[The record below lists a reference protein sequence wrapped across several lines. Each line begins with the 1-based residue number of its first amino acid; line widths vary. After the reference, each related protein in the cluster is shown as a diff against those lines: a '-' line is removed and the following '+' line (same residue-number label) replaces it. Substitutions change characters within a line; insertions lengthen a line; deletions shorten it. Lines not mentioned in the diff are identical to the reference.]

1 VSVGSTLVRGGR
13 HSHMAVGVVVVRLS
27 RGIHETP
34 CGRMMTLLPIGRWNL
49 TKWIPWT
56 VLRERK
62 ERSRLRR
69 LRYCFRRKQMSS
81 QSVAISSM
89 RSCCKILLERLLCMQ
104 AIKCSIWFCAVI
116 PWLIIDV
123 NVEDVLL
130 DVDSL
135 GPSFVGQTPL
145 VVPNHVW

>member
-1 VSVGSTLVRGGR
+1 
-13 HSHMAVGVVVVRLS
+13 
-27 RGIHETP
+27 
-34 CGRMMTLLPIGRWNL
+34 
-49 TKWIPWT
+49 
-56 VLRERK
+56 
-62 ERSRLRR
+62 
-69 LRYCFRRKQMSS
+69 
-81 QSVAISSM
+81 
-89 RSCCKILLERLLCMQ
+89 MQ